1 MMYLYI
7 ILGLLMLG
15 LVIYIVY
22 NVIDQRNR
30 RKIEEERLRID
41 GVRRELF
48 RKALKYMDINE
59 VEMNKLFA
67 RYHKTVVLK
76 SKQALLKYDYSTHFK
91 ENRNDFYTIKVFLS
105 SKERM
110 IEKIRAF
117 IKNNPYGEEEEYSFL
132 ISELNSMII
141 IGAIFTIRVKYIT
154 TAGNCLG
161 TRDLNLDMKK
171 LQAIESQ
178 PELYMT
184 KTEMKEIEKDRLEAK
199 KKDTYNQVS
208 KIIDKANELK
218 DNLITKDE
226 NKTLDNLIANLFD
239 RTVNSIQKIKQLN
252 SEEWNLI
259 DKVIKDVET
268 DVVDIEKRN
277 TRLRNYYLSKDFD
290 KIKETCE
297 LLMNSQ
303 KEFNVYIEDKINTI
317 SKMFGT
323 RITRN
328 ETEHEDVY
336 NYVRTY
342 NKTISPFTAELSS
355 AVFGSAENNP
365 IQYLIK
371 YFYPNKS
378 MYKDQIIDLKNLL
391 NELDALKDAKVIID
405 NYKKDYAQYIANVPS
420 YVLEEDEDGFY
431 SRLGF
436 AVIDENVLNVEYKFV
451 YTSNGGMAQ
460 RSFTIPMTEETISE
474 LINQLQNKLSTE
486 SLAKEQRALMTPKL
500 RLSIKERDN
509 YTCCNCGNST
519 NVEPN
524 LLLEIDHIIPIAKGG
539 LTVEENLQ
547 TLCWK
552 CNRNKG
558 AKIL

>member
-1 MMYLYI
+1 MLY
-7 ILGLLMLG
+7 GLLVVLIVVIIGVAIYVAYRIYQSKVYAAQQKLLHDALG
-15 LVIYIVY
+15 YL
-22 NVIDQRNR
+22 
-30 RKIEEERLRID
+30 KITENQ
-41 GVRRELF
+41 
-48 RKALKYMDINE
+48 MDI
-59 VEMNKLFA
+59 VFGDYQKA
-67 RYHKTVVLK
+67 VTVK
-76 SKQALLKYDYSTHFK
+76 SRQTLEKYDYSSFFK
-91 ENRNDFYTIKVFLS
+91 ANREYFDIITDFLLAKEKMINNLKVFLKS
-105 SKERM
+105 NPFQN
-110 IEKIRAF
+110 EKQY
-117 IKNNPYGEEEEYSFL
+117 PFL
-132 ISELNSMII
+132 KGYLNSCIASGCKYI
-141 IGAIFTIRVKYIT
+141 IRVRYISS
-154 TAGNCLG
+154 AGNCLG
-161 TRDLNLDMKK
+161 TRDFTLTLKTVKD
-171 LQAIESQ
+171 IENT

-184 KTEMKEIEKDRLEAK
+184 KTEMREIEKDKVELK
-199 KKDTYNQVS
+199 KKDAYSKVS

-218 DNLITKDE
+218 DNLITKNE
-226 NKTLDNLIANLFD
+226 VKTLDNLIANLFD
-239 RTVNSIQKIKQLN
+239 RTVNSIQKIKQLE
-252 SEEWNLI
+252 SDEWNLI
-259 DKVIKDVET
+259 GKVIKDVES
-268 DVVDIEKRN
+268 DVNDIEKKN
-277 TRLRNYYLSKDFD
+277 NGLRNYYSSRDFD
-290 KIKETCE
+290 ELKKTCN

-303 KEFNVYIEDKINTI
+303 KDFNAYVEEKIRAI

-378 MYKDQIIDLKNLL
+378 MYKEQIIDLKNLL
-391 NELDALKDAKVIID
+391 NELEALKDAKVIID

-460 RSFTIPMTEETISE
+460 RSFAIPMTEETISE
-474 LINQLQNKLSTE
+474 LISQLQSKLSTAA
-486 SLAKEQRALMTPKL
+486 LAKEQRALMTPNL
-500 RLSIKERDN
+500 RLTIKERDN
-509 YTCCNCGNST
+509 YTCCICGNST
-519 NVEPN
+519 HVEPN
-524 LLLEIDHIIPIAKGG
+524 LLLEIDHKIPIAKGG
-539 LTVEENLQ
+539 LTVEDNLQ

-558 AKIL
+558 AKLI